1 MRQKRTLLA
10 LALAIVSGLVA
21 GIATLRY
28 LQDRPTPLL
37 ASESRA
43 ETQPVA
49 VAARDLGVGDVLKV
63 EDVKLVDWPAGSVPG
78 GYAGSTAEVI
88 GRGLIAEV
96 SVNEPI
102 MATKLADTGLYGL
115 VPLIPAGMRAL
126 SVRVDEVVG
135 VAGFVTP
142 RTRVDVIL
150 TMTVPGGRD
159 PISKVILQNVQTLA
173 AGQEI
178 QENDEGE
185 PMTVTV
191 VTVLVT
197 PDEAER
203 LTLASSQGKIQMAL
217 RNTLDLE
224 TVETSG
230 QYASRLFT
238 STSGPRAQAQSVRSG
253 PTRPTSS
260 ESIIEMYQ
268 GGVRTLI
275 SY

>member
-1 MRQKRTLLA
+1 MRRKRTLLA

-21 GIATLRY
+21 GIASIRY

-37 ASESRA
+37 ASESNA

-49 VAARDLGVGDVLKV
+49 VAARDLGVGDVLKID
-63 EDVKLVDWPAGSVPG
+63 DVRLVDWPAGSVPA
-78 GYAGSTAEVI
+78 GYAGSMAEVI
-88 GRGLIAEV
+88 GRSLITDV
-96 SVNEPI
+96 SVNEPL

-115 VPLIPAGMRAL
+115 VPLIPPGMRAL

-178 QENDEGE
+178 QQNEEGE

-197 PDEAER
+197 PEDAEK
-203 LTLASSQGKIQMAL
+203 LSLASSQGKIQMAL
-217 RNTLDLE
+217 RHTLDLE

-230 QYASRLFT
+230 QYASRLFSVASSSTARRVIRSAPT
-238 STSGPRAQAQSVRSG
+238 SA
-253 PTRPTSS
+253 TSS

>member
-1 MRQKRTLLA
+1 MRRKRTLLA

-21 GIATLRY
+21 GIATIRY
-28 LQDRPTPLL
+28 LEDRPTSLL
-37 ASESRA
+37 ASESEA

-49 VAARDLGVGDVLKV
+49 VAARDLGVGDVLEA
-63 EDVKLVDWPAGSVPG
+63 EDVKLVDWPAGSVPS
-78 GYAGSTAEVI
+78 GYAGSSSEVI
-88 GRGLIAEV
+88 GRSLIAEV
-96 SVNEPI
+96 SVNEPL

-142 RTRVDVIL
+142 KTRVDVIL

-159 PISKVILQNVQTLA
+159 PTSKVILQNVQTLA

-178 QENDEGE
+178 QENEEGE

-197 PDEAER
+197 PDEAEK

-230 QYASRLFT
+230 QFASRLFT
-238 STSGPRAQAQSVRSG
+238 GTSAPGSRRVVRSG
-253 PTRPTSS
+253 PTNSTSS

>member
-1 MRQKRTLLA
+1 MRRKRTLLA

-21 GIATLRY
+21 GVATIRY

-37 ASESRA
+37 ASESNA

-49 VAARDLGVGDVLKV
+49 VAARDLGVGDVL
-63 EDVKLVDWPAGSVPG
+63 EADDVKLVDWPAGSVPS
-78 GYAGSTAEVI
+78 GYAGSSAEVI

-142 RTRVDVIL
+142 KTRVDVIL

-159 PISKVILQNVQTLA
+159 PTSKVILQNVQTLA

-178 QENDEGE
+178 QENEAGE

-197 PDEAER
+197 PDEAEK
-203 LTLASSQGKIQMAL
+203 LTLAASQGKIQMAL
-217 RNTLDLE
+217 RHTLDLE

-238 STSGPRAQAQSVRSG
+238 GTSAPGSRRIVRSG
-253 PTRPTSS
+253 PTNPTSS